1 MMSHSWRS
9 KGQHFDQK
17 GIPFCLLAL
26 FIKLIIQLQ
35 QRALYLHFC
44 VHLPLNL
51 EKLAI
56 IGVN

>member
-17 GIPFCLLAL
+17 GIPFRLLVL

-35 QRALYLHFC
+35 QRALFLYFC
-44 VHLPLNL
+44 IHLPLNL

-56 IGVN
+56 ISVN